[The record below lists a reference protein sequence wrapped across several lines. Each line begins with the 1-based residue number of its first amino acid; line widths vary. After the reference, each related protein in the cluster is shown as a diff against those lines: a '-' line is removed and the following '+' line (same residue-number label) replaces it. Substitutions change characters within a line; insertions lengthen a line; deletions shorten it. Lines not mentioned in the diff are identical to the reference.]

1 MSMELQLLGAAVV
14 LGVVHLLWA
23 AGAARR
29 QQGYEWA
36 GGPRDEPRPVTGRAA
51 RLERAFANYRETF
64 PLFAA
69 AVLAAEVSDR
79 TGTLTLVGSAM
90 FVAAR
95 AAYLPLY
102 AWHLGL
108 GRSLAWFAAMAGL
121 GLVVLGLFIP

>member
-1 MSMELQLLGAAVV
+1 MELQLLGAAVV

-69 AVLAAEVSDR
+69 AVLAAEVADR